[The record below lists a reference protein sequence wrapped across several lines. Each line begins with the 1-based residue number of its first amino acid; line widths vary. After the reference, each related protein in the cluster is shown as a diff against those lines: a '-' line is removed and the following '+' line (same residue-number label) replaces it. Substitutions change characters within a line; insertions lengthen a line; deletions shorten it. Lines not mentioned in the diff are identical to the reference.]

1 MKRKTME
8 KSGARK
14 IFLNNKK
21 GVELTLNTVIVA
33 ILVVLV
39 LVLLIGFFLG
49 GTGKLK
55 DMVGTIFRQ
64 SSAGTD
70 ISIALDQCKS
80 YCTQA
85 QGWAPTLWR
94 ASPYCSFKF
103 KLDLRNNDGEADKS
117 DDGNYIPYLCSDAN
131 SQIYTSCPNV
141 DCGYEAEAGKNEA
154 EI

>member
-1 MKRKTME
+1 ME

-14 IFLNNKK
+14 NFLKNKK

-64 SSAGTD
+64 SSTGTD

-80 YCTQA
+80 YCGQA
-85 QGWAPTLWR
+85 EGWGPELKKT
-94 ASPYCSFKF
+94 SPYCTFDF
-103 KLDLRNNDGEADKS
+103 KLDTDYDGEADR
-117 DDGNYIPYLCSDAN
+117 DDSKNYITYRCSSKIVNEKAN
-131 SQIYTSCPNV
+131 PIYTSCPDV
-141 DCGYEAEAGKNEA
+141 EPC
-154 EI
+154 